1 MNKKTVLCLAV
12 CSALTS
18 IYSVANAETRPSY
31 STSHDFVDL
40 VFENK
45 AAPESSKEYYG
56 GALPLT
62 LHGSCTKRLLT

>member
-31 STSHDFVDL
+31 RQLPDVSYSQRL
-40 VFENK
+40 EG
-45 AAPESSKEYYG
+45 SKKTIN
-56 GALPLT
+56 A
-62 LHGSCTKRLLT
+62 